1 MTSIQNNSNILIKEP
16 SSIFEQIRKKA
27 EDISTSEGSYG
38 FLHNLS
44 NPTNLTNPQII
55 ASRTVDTNIYNSGTK
70 KDFHLYKIKTR
81 NKQGQYKPDTTSSQS
96 NRTEL
101 IDQLLIN
108 EQIRKFI
115 RNKKNK
121 LIFDKNSESQKIY
134 NYSSKR
140 QFENHFKKN
149 KTILPIGNDG
159 NNLWTKFQN
168 ENDNNKGKII
178 RINKRKYITSREYI
192 NSTRNVQLLRF
203 IRKNKM
209 EKLNTLINIRKSELD
224 TLNSNIESLENNKE
238 TIIINYNK
246 KYVSYINYL
255 TRQKDKEE
263 KNDIDLIIKSGTIRK
278 EIAQIQSKINKV
290 QKEKMLQ
297 LNLIL
302 LFIQIKEKIRKIPE
316 MAYKYFGTCDKN
328 LAAENAEKQK
338 MLNKRKSSIAR
349 KSSVRKSFVN
359 KFKENIIVN
368 EDLKKIMKYKG
379 KLIYNDIFEFDY
391 DFNQL
396 KEKVRKAIELKE
408 ISEKNNRDIKKSLAL
423 VKVDVQ
429 NEQVEE
435 MLNHLNF
442 ILKNLK
448 NENADLKSELK
459 SLKLKYS
466 NNLDNNDEPYFLS
479 KNINI
484 TSKRNSLI
492 RKSSSANNILQN
504 LTSIQNNKIGLE
516 KNYFNSI
523 FANNFN
529 SIYSP
534 KNILS
539 FKKYFLIEKFDFNSA
554 SNLFLSCYKL
564 YNITKENYFSE
575 KDIQF
580 DIEIKRGSS
589 SEIEKSTIL
598 KMLEYIDN
606 IVSLLLIQKRAYLKD
621 KYLNKK
627 YKKIRDL
634 LEKDK
639 RRMNFIKSFK
649 SDEEKRK
656 IRLRKIN
663 LRKEKGR
670 FIPYHKVEFKY
681 FFKNQKEQIA
691 QANNLAGLKR
701 SPTFEDFMFDVIE
714 K

>member
-55 ASRTVDTNIYNSGTK
+55 AARTVDTNIYNSGTK

-81 NKQGQYKPDTTSSQS
+81 NKQGQYKPDNTSSQS

-149 KTILPIGNDG
+149 TKILPIGNDG

-168 ENDNNKGKII
+168 ENDNNKGNKI
-178 RINKRKYITSREYI
+178 
-192 NSTRNVQLLRF
+192 
-203 IRKNKM
+203 

-359 KFKENIIVN
+359 KFKENIIIN

-442 ILKNLK
+442 ILNNLK

-466 NNLDNNDEPYFLS
+466 NNLDNNNEPYFLS

-484 TSKRNSLI
+484 SSKRNSLM

-534 KNILS
+534 KNIIS

-701 SPTFEDFMFDVIE
+701 SPTFEDFMFDIIE